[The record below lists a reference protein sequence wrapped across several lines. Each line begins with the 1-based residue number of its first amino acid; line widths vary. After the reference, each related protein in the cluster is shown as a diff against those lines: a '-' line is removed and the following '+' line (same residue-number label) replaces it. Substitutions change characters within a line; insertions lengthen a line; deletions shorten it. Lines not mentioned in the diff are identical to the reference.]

1 MNTKREFDEKK
12 NLKIALGKSY
22 RLHNFDDIVN
32 YLIAMESQR
41 FLREV
46 MFSKDH
52 NNKFSDPL
60 LRNVVNADD
69 FYYSAIIKITEGHST
84 QFRYNFMNKI
94 FDESIPLTLRAE
106 MLDFVKL

>member
-1 MNTKREFDEKK
+1 MNKKREFNEKK
-12 NLKIALGKSY
+12 NLRIAMGKNY
-22 RLHNFDDIVN
+22 RLHEFNDIVN

-46 MFSKDH
+46 TFSKDN

-69 FYYSAIIKITEGHST
+69 FYYSAIIKITEGCST
-84 QFRYNFMNKI
+84 QFRNNFMKKL